1 LFLLVN
7 VNKQLA
13 SEISLLFDVN
23 CIDSKV
29 VKRLTGRATRGALLG
44 VGWPGFGLRTSA
56 EIPVAPEKK
65 QIPVAAKKT
74 PNPVAPQK
82 KQSQFP
88 PQKSALSPTS
98 SQP

>member
-56 EIPVAPEKK
+56 EIPVAPQKK
-65 QIPVAAKKT
+65 ANPSCPAKKA
-74 PNPVAPQK
+74 NPGCRQ
-82 KQSQFP
+82 
-88 PQKSALSPTS
+88 
-98 SQP
+98 